1 MDEIVDAII
10 QMSYSPAINVYLV
23 WILGIYGV
31 WKLNS
36 LLQKDVSELSEA
48 EKERFQAFIT
58 DGKWSVIKVRLAALI
73 TIPFLGFI
81 NDIIFLAIGGP
92 KIVVYSKLWW
102 GQFFSLDEILNFI
115 S

>member
-1 MDEIVDAII
+1 MDEIVDGII

-23 WILGIYGV
+23 WIFGIYAV

-36 LLQKDVSELSEA
+36 MLQKDVSELSES
-48 EKERFQAFIT
+48 EKERFQQFIT
-58 DGKWSVIKVRLAALI
+58 DGKWSVIKMRLTALI

-81 NDIIFLAIGGP
+81 NDVIFIMIGGP

-102 GQFFSLDEILNFI
+102 GQFLSLDTILNFFQ
-115 S
+115 